1 MWLKPEHVYKTFL
14 YLGDEKAP
22 SYFNGRIRGYLAFDS
37 GKDYYY
43 KWLVVINIA
52 VMYNLI
58 FIIGRSCFWELQNSF
73 PHGWIILDY
82 SCDFLYIIDMFV
94 RAHEVSVV
102 RILTN
107 TEVAIIV
114 GLFGSGNNG
123 EGS

>member
-1 MWLKPEHVYKTFL
+1 MRDRNLMQIEAFMSHL
-14 YLGDEKAP
+14 NLCSAP

-73 PHGWIILDY
+73 PLGWIILDY

-94 RAHEVSVV
+94 RAHEVSEAVK
-102 RILTN
+102 
-107 TEVAIIV
+107 EY
-114 GLFGSGNNG
+114 
-123 EGS
+123 